1 MDAIQIITMIQLD
14 GDFSQLKQKITG
26 IVNEYIKFFPEEYE
40 AFKAGMKEK
49 RDKTIHRTGKIAGTD
64 VIDRPIHEI
73 PETMYG
79 IINLHLTADELEAF
93 QSQTVS
99 RWFAKN
105 FKEFSVVEK
114 V

>member
-14 GDFSQLKQKITG
+14 GDFSQLKQKITR
-26 IVNEYIKFFPEEYE
+26 IVDEYVNFFPEEFE

-49 RDKTIHRTGKIAGTD
+49 RDKTFHRTGKIDGTD
-64 VIDRPIHEI
+64 VLDRPLHEI

-79 IINLHLTADELEAF
+79 IINLHLSQDELEAF

-99 RWFAKN
+99 RWFAKT
-105 FKEFSVVEK
+105 FKDFSVVEH